1 VGNKASEAT
10 TLSNMAVIY
19 RLTRQ
24 YQEASTLY
32 EQALPI
38 IREVGNRAG
47 EVAALN
53 GLAYLYRDMQRY
65 PEALATFEQFIT
77 LAQQIALPAA
87 EAAGLVDTALLLHQ
101 HLNRTADAITA
112 MENAIALLTKAGLSQ
127 DAARRTIEDL
137 QTRLRAMSLT
147 LQHPSMPYGI

>member
-1 VGNKASEAT
+1 
-10 TLSNMAVIY
+10 M
-19 RLTRQ
+19 
-24 YQEASTLY
+24 
-32 EQALPI
+32 
-38 IREVGNRAG
+38 
-47 EVAALN
+47 N

-101 HLNRTADAITA
+101 HLNRTEDAITA

-127 DAARRTIEDL
+127 DAARRTVEDL
-137 QTRLRAMSLT
+137 QRQLQAMRPGVPHSDI
-147 LQHPSMPYGI
+147 S